1 MIMRRWD
8 PGKLRKTEI
17 DGYWGSRRSG
27 NRISLLNFWTL
38 NGQSL
43 DLRGRISGLFKPD
56 LDLITRGS
64 SEYRQRTQSNGYWNC
79 AKVSERV
86 KKRSYSNRGDYRR
99 DEGRSWYRNS
109 RYEPSRGYAQ
119 EDRNRFARGSRR
131 ETSQL
136 RDVMEEDHEEG
147 EFQNKEDH
155 QGDKEIPQTK
165 NVLAVQ
171 MELTLPQI
179 VSYVVILDSI
189 RMEDGVDL
197 GNKMLEEGINGLR
210 EDVMVLDDKH
220 VNMSGK
226 GKKENDDDKFL
237 NITDDLMY
245 QYIIGKQLWSSVVV
259 FDSFGF
265 SILISSWSILI
276 CLLNAFTLV
285 FFMLLLMVTSFYKI
299 MRWNKTGLLAY
310 WYWCF
315 CVLLR
320 NAFIK
325 ILFVNGML
333 DIQRRTLWLC
343 GLLCFKFT
351 YWNRTQKWN
360 MVFIVLA
367 LLWLVSLNQ
376 T

>member
-1 MIMRRWD
+1 M
-8 PGKLRKTEI
+8 
-17 DGYWGSRRSG
+17 
-27 NRISLLNFWTL
+27 
-38 NGQSL
+38 
-43 DLRGRISGLFKPD
+43 
-56 LDLITRGS
+56 
-64 SEYRQRTQSNGYWNC
+64 
-79 AKVSERV
+79 
-86 KKRSYSNRGDYRR
+86 
-99 DEGRSWYRNS
+99 
-109 RYEPSRGYAQ
+109 
-119 EDRNRFARGSRR
+119 
-131 ETSQL
+131 
-136 RDVMEEDHEEG
+136 
-147 EFQNKEDH
+147 KEDH

-360 MVFIVLA
+360 MVFIVLV

-376 T
+376 TRSQVQYKSKVSTKTFVQPFHDLIGMHSSLTRQYGSQNCRWDFDTMVGFYFGFALRERFCFINLEALYFSGHFWWFRSLLIFEYNLNLAL

>member
-1 MIMRRWD
+1 MSIIHPDEKEVHVEIGPVDENEKSNTPIGAALSADDATVRDLVGDALAQTLRLSWLLWSAIWHPDAKAVYGTLFEAEHRSTFYFPYWNFPPARW
-8 PGKLRKTEI
+8 
-17 DGYWGSRRSG
+17 
-27 NRISLLNFWTL
+27 
-38 NGQSL
+38 
-43 DLRGRISGLFKPD
+43 ISGLFKPD

-99 DEGRSWYRNS
+99 DEGRSGYRNS

-147 EFQNKEDH
+147 EFQNKVREVKEDH
-155 QGDKEIPQTK
+155 QGDKEISQTK

-189 RMEDGVDL
+189 IMEDGVDL

-226 GKKENDDDKFL
+226 GKNENDDDKFL

-259 FDSFGF
+259 FDSFEED
-265 SILISSWSILI
+265 
-276 CLLNAFTLV
+276 TLV
-285 FFMLLLMVTSFYKI
+285 MWITLFQVYILESDSEVEYGVHCVSALVV
-299 MRWNKTGLLAY
+299 GL
-310 WYWCF
+310 
-315 CVLLR
+315 
-320 NAFIK
+320 IK
-325 ILFVNGML
+325 P
-333 DIQRRTLWLC
+333 
-343 GLLCFKFT
+343 
-351 YWNRTQKWN
+351 N
-360 MVFIVLA
+360 MKPGSV
-367 LLWLVSLNQ
+367 Q
-376 T
+376 E

>member
-1 MIMRRWD
+1 MIAFTRQSLRFRVSILVPMVMRQRD
-8 PGKLRKTEI
+8 PGKLRSTAGQFLRIQRGIVVRRNLSDLLRNFRENGKTEI

-147 EFQNKEDH
+147 EFQNK
-155 QGDKEIPQTK
+155 
-165 NVLAVQ
+165 V
-171 MELTLPQI
+171 
-179 VSYVVILDSI
+179 
-189 RMEDGVDL
+189 
-197 GNKMLEEGINGLR
+197 
-210 EDVMVLDDKH
+210 
-220 VNMSGK
+220 
-226 GKKENDDDKFL
+226 
-237 NITDDLMY
+237 
-245 QYIIGKQLWSSVVV
+245 
-259 FDSFGF
+259 
-265 SILISSWSILI
+265 
-276 CLLNAFTLV
+276 
-285 FFMLLLMVTSFYKI
+285 
-299 MRWNKTGLLAY
+299 
-310 WYWCF
+310 
-315 CVLLR
+315 
-320 NAFIK
+320 
-325 ILFVNGML
+325 
-333 DIQRRTLWLC
+333 
-343 GLLCFKFT
+343 
-351 YWNRTQKWN
+351 
-360 MVFIVLA
+360 
-367 LLWLVSLNQ
+367 
-376 T
+376 